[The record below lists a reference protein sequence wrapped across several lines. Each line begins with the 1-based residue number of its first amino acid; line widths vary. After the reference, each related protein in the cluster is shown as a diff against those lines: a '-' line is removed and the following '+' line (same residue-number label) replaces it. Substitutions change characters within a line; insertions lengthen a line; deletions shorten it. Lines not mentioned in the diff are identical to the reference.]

1 MGAGRSR
8 YDKVGRDEAER
19 DTVKAPGEMEQIAKR
34 MHSAIEATAD
44 RSQSAGS
51 GRAFRREI
59 PGPMVVTA
67 VGEGRFRIERR
78 VGAGG
83 MGTVY
88 QAFDRRMQVPVA
100 VKLLTDRAPS
110 DIARFLREAQVLS
123 KIKDPAV
130 VRYVAHGDDPVPYLV
145 MEWLNGHD
153 LAAQLAR
160 KPPSI
165 AESVALI
172 KHVACALTSVHAQG
186 IVHRDLKP
194 SNLFLIDGRLDR
206 IKIIDFGIARALHAT
221 RVLTA
226 KDTVI
231 GTPEYM
237 APEQARASCAVDVR
251 ADVFSLGCVLFECLA
266 GRRPFTGM
274 NFMAVLAQ
282 VLLDDAPRLSD
293 LCRGVP
299 DALVDLVD
307 RMLCKDP
314 SGRPANAA
322 ALAAE
327 LDGLDLELVTPK
339 RPAATPVSLSAEE
352 DRLISVLI
360 VGAIEC
366 DATGSTVR
374 SDVEHDEDNA
384 DRIAE
389 AVSLAVMQ
397 AAYRYNGRVECLID
411 GTTVVTFRAD
421 GLITDHAER
430 AARCALEVHRRVRR
444 HPLALATGWQR
455 AGQPSPIGRLVEK
468 SISLLLGSQGTL
480 QIDGLTAGLLD
491 RGFEMESSEEGYI
504 LKRELELAGE
514 ARKVLGKVVP
524 FVGRDREIALLQRTL
539 DPADPGARA
548 VLVIGEPGAGKS
560 RLRHE
565 LVHWIRGRSEP
576 VTIWSAR
583 GNPMRAA
590 APFGLLGDLVRQA
603 AEIQTGEA
611 LAVRREKLATRV
623 ARNVGAAHATRVT
636 EFLGE
641 LAGTPFLAAHRDELR
656 AARNDKALMADH
668 LRRAWVDF
676 LEAECRVRPVL
687 IIIDDLQWGDPA
699 TIEYIDVALRRLKK
713 QPLWVLAL
721 ARPEASALFPEL
733 WRARGLL
740 EIHLDGLSRKVCDL
754 LCRHLLGEDEPAD
767 VVERLWERSGGNPF
781 LLEELLRARRAGGVE
796 DLPETA
802 LAIVQSR
809 LSLLEPES
817 RRLLR
822 AASVLGKVFWRGGLL
837 QLLGAETR
845 AADVDAR
852 LAELEEREWILK
864 HNESSRTGEVEYS
877 FLHDAMRDGAYAML
891 TEHDR
896 RRGHALAGAWL
907 ENSGETDAILLAQH
921 FDAAGMPAQA
931 ASYFRRAGE
940 QAVAQWAH
948 QEAIVHLSRA
958 LELAALVPEPGE
970 RAKLE
975 LDLRVAIAVPLAPA
989 LGYSAPEVR
998 QAFARAYELCSEVRA
1013 APQNFA
1019 TLCGLWRASLWRTKL
1034 DAGMELGEQLLALAT
1049 GAREPAMEIAAH
1061 RCIGAI
1067 YFYMG
1072 QFDQAIEHH
1081 LRVLAAGDDASV
1093 MRGAAQSF
1101 ELVDP
1106 VVGSLSYM
1114 AFLDLLRGRP
1124 DGAVR
1129 RSEAA
1134 VARARGMKHAFSVT
1148 FSLSFATW
1156 FHQFRHDAEK
1166 TREYATEAIR
1176 ACTELGHQMWL
1187 AWNRVPL
1194 GWALCEE
1201 GRAAEGRRLIEQTIE
1216 EGTSAESSLGLSYF
1230 LTLLAEAE
1238 LLTGKNDAASA
1249 ALDKAE
1255 QFAARSNEGFYLPEI
1270 HRMRGVVSHA
1280 AGATHDAALAIDRAL
1295 RTARSLACPLFFERA
1310 ARTAAHLGLEG
1321 ELEDVD
1327 REREA

>member
-1 MGAGRSR
+1 
-8 YDKVGRDEAER
+8 
-19 DTVKAPGEMEQIAKR
+19 MEQIAAGMR
-34 MHSAIEATAD
+34 SSIEATAEV
-44 RSQSAGS
+44 SQITGS
-51 GRAFRREI
+51 DQVLRHESPARTI
-59 PGPMVVTA
+59 VTA

-88 QAFDRRMQVPVA
+88 RAFDRQMEVPVA

-110 DIARFLREAQVLS
+110 DIARFVREAQVLS

-145 MEWLNGHD
+145 MEWLNGYD
-153 LAAQLAR
+153 LAEQLAR

-172 KHVACALTSVHAQG
+172 KRVACALTSVHAQG

-194 SNLFLIDGRLDR
+194 SNLFLVNGRMDQV
-206 IKIIDFGIARALHAT
+206 KIIDFGIARALHAT
-221 RVLTA
+221 RALTA
-226 KDTVI
+226 KDALI

-237 APEQARASCAVDVR
+237 APEQARASGALDVR

-266 GRRPFTGM
+266 GRRPFTGT
-274 NFMAVLAQ
+274 NFMAVMVQL
-282 VLLDDAPRLSD
+282 LLDDAPRLSE
-293 LCRGVP
+293 LRRGVP

-307 RMLCKDP
+307 RMLRKDP

-327 LDGLDLELVTPK
+327 LDRLDLELVTTK
-339 RPAATPVSLSAEE
+339 RPAAAPASLSAEE
-352 DRLISVLI
+352 DRLISVLM

-366 DATGSTVR
+366 DTTGSTVQ
-374 SDVEHDEDNA
+374 SDVEYDEDDA
-384 DRIAE
+384 DRTGK

-397 AAYRYNGRVECLID
+397 AAYQYNGRVECLID
-411 GTTVVTFRAD
+411 GTAVVTFRAD
-421 GLITDHAER
+421 ELVTDHAER
-430 AARCALEVHRRVRR
+430 AARCALEVHRRVRG
-444 HPLALATGWQR
+444 HPLALVTGWQR
-455 AGQPSPIGRLVEK
+455 TGQPSPLGRLVEN
-468 SISLLLGSQGTL
+468 SISLLLGSQGKL
-480 QIDGLTAGLLD
+480 RIDGLTAGLLD
-491 RGFEMESSEEGYI
+491 RGFEMESSEDGYI
-504 LKRELELAGE
+504 LKRELDHAGE

-524 FVGRDREIALLQRTL
+524 FVGRNREIALLQRTL
-539 DPADPGARA
+539 DAADPGARA
-548 VLVIGEPGAGKS
+548 VLVTGEPGAGKS

-565 LVHWIRGRSEP
+565 LVQWIRGHAEP

-623 ARNVGAAHATRVT
+623 ARNVDAAHATRVA

-656 AARNDKALMADH
+656 AARNDKALMADQ

-721 ARPEASALFPEL
+721 ARPEVGSLFPEL

-740 EIHLDGLSRKVCDL
+740 KIQLDGLSRKACDL

-781 LLEELLRARRAGGVE
+781 LLEELVRARGAGGVD

-809 LSLLEPES
+809 LSLLDPES

-822 AASVLGKVFWRGGLL
+822 AASILGKVFWRGGLL
-837 QLLGAETR
+837 HLLGAETG

-852 LAELEEREWILK
+852 LAELEEREWILQQ
-864 HNESSRTGEVEYS
+864 NESSRTGEVEYA

-931 ASYFRRAGE
+931 ASYFRQAGE

-958 LELAALVPEPGE
+958 LELVALVPEPSE
-970 RAKLE
+970 RARLE

-998 QAFARAYELCSEVRA
+998 QAFARAYELCSEVKA
-1013 APQNFA
+1013 APQTFA
-1019 TLCGLWRASLWRTKL
+1019 TLCGLWRASLWRAKL
-1034 DAGMELGEQLLALAT
+1034 DAGMEFGEKLLALAT
-1049 GAREPAMEIAAH
+1049 GAREPTMEIAAH
-1061 RCIGAI
+1061 RCLGAI
-1067 YFYMG
+1067 CFYMG
-1072 QFDQAIEHH
+1072 QFEQALEHH
-1081 LRVLAAGDDASV
+1081 LRVLAAPDDASA

-1101 ELVDP
+1101 EIVDP

-1114 AFLDLLRGRP
+1114 AFLDLLSGHP
-1124 DGAVR
+1124 DSAVR

-1134 VARARGMKHAFSVT
+1134 IARARGMKHAFSVT

-1156 FHQFRHDAEK
+1156 FHQLRQDAEK
-1166 TREYATEAIR
+1166 TREHATEAIR
-1176 ACTELGHQMWL
+1176 ASTELGHQMWL
-1187 AWNRVPL
+1187 AWNRAPL

-1201 GRAAEGRRLIEQTIE
+1201 GRPAEGVRLIEQSIE
-1216 EGTSAESSLGLSYF
+1216 SCQSAESSLGLSYF

-1238 LLTGKNDAASA
+1238 LLTGKIDAASA
-1249 ALDKAE
+1249 ALDRAE
-1255 QFAARSNEGFYLPEI
+1255 QFAARSNERFYLPEI

-1280 AGATHDAALAIDRAL
+1280 AGARHDAALAIDRAL
-1295 RTARSLACPLFFERA
+1295 KTARSLSCPLFLERA
-1310 ARTAAHLGLEG
+1310 ACTAAHLGLEG
-1321 ELEDVD
+1321 ELQDVS
-1327 REREA
+1327 RERQA